1 MSLLSVL
8 QTLGLAIIASGLVGF
23 VARSL
28 ITHFFNK
35 DLETYKA
42 NLQREQALSLAQLER
57 AALEHQVRF
66 TRLHETRA
74 EVIAGIYRRL
84 AQAQRCFEAL
94 VSPFQHAGSP
104 DTNDR
109 LRSAQDAGNEFIQY
123 FDENQIYL
131 DKDTCQLIAVFNEE
145 MRNSFITFWVFVVQQ
160 QGQPTADQ
168 VEKWSEAWKILRE
181 KVPPIRKAIE
191 DKFREMLE

>member
-1 MSLLSVL
+1 M
-8 QTLGLAIIASGLVGF
+8 
-23 VARSL
+23 
-28 ITHFFNK
+28 
-35 DLETYKA
+35 
-42 NLQREQALSLAQLER
+42 
-57 AALEHQVRF
+57 
-66 TRLHETRA
+66 
-74 EVIAGIYRRL
+74 
-84 AQAQRCFEAL
+84 
-94 VSPFQHAGSP
+94 
-104 DTNDR
+104 
-109 LRSAQDAGNEFIQY
+109 
-123 FDENQIYL
+123 